1 MTATRMSRDARCCG
15 YCFGAVQVHDE
26 NNHTMAD
33 IEVHEVQADASTSPA
48 PGLKLENLQV
58 KLISR
63 SSVLHTSISSCM
75 QEEDEGYSG
84 PPSPTDS
91 VDIDSELATGVGTVQ
106 EGDQDNID
114 QLSDHNVSDTGW
126 DTDLDIE
133 GIILFHVFRPEIR
146 TPL

>member
-1 MTATRMSRDARCCG
+1 MSLEKNKKFVATC
-15 YCFGAVQVHDE
+15 
-26 NNHTMAD
+26 
-33 IEVHEVQADASTSPA
+33 
-48 PGLKLENLQV
+48 KLTGICLP
-58 KLISR
+58 
-63 SSVLHTSISSCM
+63 SCM

-91 VDIDSELATGVGTVQ
+91 VNVDSELATGAGTVQ

-133 GIILFHVFRPEIR
+133 GTMYIMIPCF
-146 TPL
+146 